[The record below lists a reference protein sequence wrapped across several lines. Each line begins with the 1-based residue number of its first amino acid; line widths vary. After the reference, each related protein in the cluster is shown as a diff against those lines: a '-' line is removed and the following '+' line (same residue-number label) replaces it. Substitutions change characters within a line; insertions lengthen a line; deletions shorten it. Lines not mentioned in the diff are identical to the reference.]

1 METYL
6 GLLGFVL
13 VSLYMTL
20 WVIGPMVL
28 TDWFR
33 KRREESVKRQI
44 ALTEAIHGQV
54 GPIVSPEVT
63 KPFWGPWQIRMAVP
77 FTQPTEVGRILSVVN
92 GLLSATNQLDQYQIV
107 LTPRETYPSDNTP
120 WNEKSSVKRWSRGT
134 AVA

>member
-1 METYL
+1 METYV
-6 GLLGFVL
+6 GLLGFVV
-13 VSLYMTL
+13 VSLYVTA

-33 KRREESVKRQI
+33 TRREEATKRQI
-44 ALTEAIHGQV
+44 AITDAIHGQV
-54 GPIVSPEVT
+54 GPVVSPEVT

-77 FTQPTEVGRILSVVN
+77 FTQPTEVGRILAVVN

-107 LTPRETYPSDNTP
+107 LTPREAHLSGNTP
-120 WNEKSSVKRWSRGT
+120 WNEKQPVKWSRGT